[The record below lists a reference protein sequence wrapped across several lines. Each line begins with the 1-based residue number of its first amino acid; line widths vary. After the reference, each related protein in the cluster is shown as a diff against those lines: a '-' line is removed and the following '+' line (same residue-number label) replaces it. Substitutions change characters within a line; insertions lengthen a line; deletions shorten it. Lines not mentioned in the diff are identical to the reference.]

1 MKIALVLAPWYR
13 RESPSPE
20 LVMAASVLRKEGHQV
35 TVYDINNA
43 IFNDSFLLRK
53 YWKYFLLDA
62 PEEARNDFFSE
73 AGGILSQYAEKI
85 LSGNPEAVIFKITGK
100 TFPNSERLAKL
111 IKEKDQGKLIIFSGA
126 LVSNQEDV
134 DSFVN
139 GQDSLPADYLICGE
153 DEVALPELVK
163 CLSSKSSLTL
173 KRRGKIIDCMMGP
186 IQENL
191 DLLPFYDFSD
201 YDLNTYKFPDRL
213 EMFISR
219 GCPWHCAF
227 CIDWLTE
234 KKYRSMS
241 GKRIA
246 EELQFQA
253 RKYRI
258 KHFRF
263 CDKTING
270 DIAAMEEFCDSMLG
284 IYKDNFP
291 VMEWSGDAMIR
302 PEMTRD
308 LIFKMYTAGCRGLG
322 YGLESGSDKVL
333 KDIGKKFSSALAGE
347 VVRNTHEAGI
357 FTSINIMVG
366 FPTETSVDFEQ
377 TLDFIDK
384 NKSFIDEIRLTF
396 IGCRIYKQSILHNQP
411 DKFNLAD
418 VDTDFWATRD
428 GVNTYDERVKRYEFI
443 CQHILD
449 LGISLRV
456 NSRTT
461 KKVVK
466 AA

>member
-20 LVMAASVLRKEGHQV
+20 LVMAASILRKENHEV
-35 TVYDINNA
+35 IVYDINNA
-43 IFNDSFLLRK
+43 MFNDTFLLRK

-62 PEEARNDFFSE
+62 PEDTKNDFFDA
-73 AGGILSQYAEKI
+73 AGEVFNHYTAEILSVE
-85 LSGNPEAVIFKITGK
+85 PEIIIFKITGK
-100 TFPNSERLAKL
+100 TFPNSEHLARL
-111 IKEKDQGKLIIFSGA
+111 IKEKDKNIVIIFSGA

-163 CLSSKSSLTL
+163 SIKDNSLLTL
-173 KRRGKIIDCMMGP
+173 KRKGKIIDCMMGP

-201 YDLNTYKFPDRL
+201 YDLNSYKFPDRL

-241 GKRIA
+241 GKRLA

-270 DIAAMEEFCDSMLG
+270 DIAAMEEFCDSMLR

-302 PEMTRD
+302 PEMTRE
-308 LIFKMYTAGCRGLG
+308 LIFKMYAAGCRGLG

-357 FTSINIMVG
+357 FTSVNIMVG
-366 FPTETSVDFEQ
+366 FPTETSADFGQ

-384 NKSFIDEIRLTF
+384 NKGFLDEIRLTF

-411 DKFNLAD
+411 AKFNLAN
-418 VDTDFWATRD
+418 VDTDFWVTQD
-428 GVNTYDERVKRYEFI
+428 GMNTYDERVKRYEFI